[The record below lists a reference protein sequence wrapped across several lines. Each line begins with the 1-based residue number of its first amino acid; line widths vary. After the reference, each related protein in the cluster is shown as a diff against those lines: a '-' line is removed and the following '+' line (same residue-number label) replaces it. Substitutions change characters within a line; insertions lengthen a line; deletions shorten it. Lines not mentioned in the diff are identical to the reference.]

1 MWTMDDG
8 ERVLTGKRAAAF
20 AGAAGYLLS
29 ALQTKDGEYST
40 GISPFDDLTYG
51 QKVSCLDAVTR
62 GLLRK
67 DVPAIEPALPLEA
80 AIVVVYGE
88 LWVLVSIELYDPQA
102 GGTTWRQLVVQ
113 AVKESAVEHAYDL
126 AWVPDPASRD
136 EGLWLE
142 RIAGLQREILEDTDE
157 EAVESIA
164 DLPGNQAREIRKIL
178 GISDEYALM
187 IPDDL
192 NDRQI
197 EQRLTELHRLLGSV
211 TS

>member
-1 MWTMDDG
+1 MWAMDDG

-20 AGAAGYLLS
+20 AKAAGYLLAS
-29 ALQTKDGEYST
+29 LATKDGEYPT

-51 QKVSCLDAVTR
+51 QKVSCLDAITR

-88 LWVLVSIELYDPQA
+88 LWVLVSIEIYDPQA
-102 GGTTWRQLVVQ
+102 GGMWRQLVVQ
-113 AVKESAVEHAYDL
+113 AVKESAVEHAYDP
-126 AWVPDPASRD
+126 AWVPDPASTD

-142 RIAGLQREILEDTDE
+142 RISGLQREILEDTNQA
-157 EAVESIA
+157 AVESVA

>member
-1 MWTMDDG
+1 MWATEDG
-8 ERVLTGKRAAAF
+8 ERILTGKRAAAF
-20 AGAAGYLLS
+20 AQAAGYLLS
-29 ALQTKDGEYST
+29 GLETKEGEYPT

-62 GLLRK
+62 GLLRE

-88 LWVLVSIELYDPQA
+88 LWVLVSIEMYDPQA
-102 GGTTWRQLVVQ
+102 RGTTWRRLVVQ
-113 AVKESAVEHAYDL
+113 AVKESAVEHAYAP
-126 AWVPDPASRD
+126 AWVPDPASTD
-136 EGLWLE
+136 ERLWLD
-142 RIAGLQREILEDTDE
+142 RISGLQREILEETNQA
-157 EAVESIA
+157 AVESVA

-178 GISDEYALM
+178 GISEEYALM

-192 NDRQI
+192 TDRQI
-197 EQRLTELHRLLGSV
+197 EQRLTELRRLLRSV

>member
-1 MWTMDDG
+1 MWAMDDG

-20 AGAAGYLLS
+20 AKAAGYLLAS
-29 ALQTKDGEYST
+29 LATKDGDYPT

-51 QKVSCLDAVTR
+51 QKVSCLDAITR

-88 LWVLVSIELYDPQA
+88 LWVLVSIEIYDPQA
-102 GGTTWRQLVVQ
+102 GGMWRQLVVQ
-113 AVKESAVEHAYDL
+113 AVKESAAEHAYDP
-126 AWVPDPASRD
+126 AWVPDPASTD

-142 RIAGLQREILEDTDE
+142 RISGLQREILEDTNQA
-157 EAVESIA
+157 AVESVA

>member
-1 MWTMDDG
+1 MWAMDHG

-20 AGAAGYLLS
+20 AGAAGYLLWT
-29 ALQTKDGEYST
+29 LETNNGEYLT

-67 DVPAIEPALPLEA
+67 DVPAIAPALPLEA

-126 AWVPDPASRD
+126 AWIPDPASTD
-136 EGLWLE
+136 ERLWFE
-142 RIAGLQREILEDTDE
+142 RIAGLQREILEDTNQA
-157 EAVESIA
+157 AVESVA
-164 DLPGNQAREIRKIL
+164 DLPGNQAREIRRIL

-187 IPDDL
+187 IPEDL

-197 EQRLTELHRLLGSV
+197 EQRLAELHRLLRSV

>member
-1 MWTMDDG
+1 MWATEDG

-20 AGAAGYLLS
+20 AQAAGYLLS
-29 ALQTKDGEYST
+29 GLETKEGEYPT

-62 GLLRK
+62 GLLLQ

-88 LWVLVSIELYDPQA
+88 LWVLVSIEMYDPQA
-102 GGTTWRQLVVQ
+102 RGTTWRRLVVQ
-113 AVKESAVEHAYDL
+113 AVKESAVEYAYAP
-126 AWVPDPASRD
+126 AWVPDPASTD
-136 EGLWLE
+136 ERLWLD
-142 RIAGLQREILEDTDE
+142 RITGLQREILEETNQ
-157 EAVESIA
+157 AAMKSVA
-164 DLPGNQAREIRKIL
+164 DLPGNQASEIREIL

-192 NDRQI
+192 SDGQI
-197 EQRLTELHRLLGSV
+197 EQRLTELHRLLRSV

>member
-1 MWTMDDG
+1 MWAMDDG

-20 AGAAGYLLS
+20 AQAAGYLLS
-29 ALQTKDGEYST
+29 SLETSDGDYPT

-88 LWVLVSIELYDPQA
+88 LWVLVSIEMHDPQA
-102 GGTTWRQLVVQ
+102 GGTMWRRLVVQ

-136 EGLWLE
+136 ERLWLE
-142 RIAGLQREILEDTDE
+142 RIAGLQREILEDTNQA
-157 EAVESIA
+157 AVQSVA
-164 DLPGNQAREIRKIL
+164 DLPGNQAREIRGIL
-178 GISDEYALM
+178 GISEEYALM

-192 NDRQI
+192 TDRQI
-197 EQRLTELHRLLGSV
+197 EETLPELHRLLRSV

>member
-1 MWTMDDG
+1 MWAMDDG

-20 AGAAGYLLS
+20 AKAAGYLLS
-29 ALQTKDGEYST
+29 SLATKDGEYPT

-88 LWVLVSIELYDPQA
+88 LWVLVSIEIYDPQA
-102 GGTTWRQLVVQ
+102 GGMWRQLVVQ
-113 AVKESAVEHAYDL
+113 AVKESAAEHAYDP
-126 AWVPDPASRD
+126 AWVPDPASTD

-142 RIAGLQREILEDTDE
+142 RITGLQREILEDTNQA
-157 EAVESIA
+157 AVESVA

>member
-20 AGAAGYLLS
+20 AGAVGYLLS

-67 DVPAIEPALPLEA
+67 DVPAIETALPLEA

-88 LWVLVSIELYDPQA
+88 LWVLVSIELYDSQA
-102 GGTTWRQLVVQ
+102 DGTLWRQLVVQ

-142 RIAGLQREILEDTDE
+142 RIAGLQREVLEDTDQ
-157 EAVESIA
+157 EAVESVA
-164 DLPGNQAREIRKIL
+164 DLPGDQAREIRKIL

>member
-1 MWTMDDG
+1 MWVMDDG

-20 AGAAGYLLS
+20 AGAAGYLL
-29 ALQTKDGEYST
+29 ATLETNDGEYPT

-80 AIVVVYGE
+80 AIVGVYGE
-88 LWVLVSIELYDPQA
+88 LWVLVSIEIYDPQA
-102 GGTTWRQLVVQ
+102 SGTVWRQLVVQ
-113 AVKESAVEHAYDL
+113 AVKESAVEHAHDL
-126 AWVPDPASRD
+126 AWVPDPASTD
-136 EGLWLE
+136 ERLWLE

-157 EAVESIA
+157 VAVESVA
-164 DLPGNQAREIRKIL
+164 DLPGNQARAIRKIL

-187 IPDDL
+187 VPDDL

-197 EQRLTELHRLLGSV
+197 EQRLTELHRLLRSV